1 MMSQLFLNSS
11 NNIQIDRSKCV
22 FCSNCA
28 ERCIMDHIRL
38 QLSPCRS
45 ACPIGQNCQ
54 AYIQQI
60 QRGQSDRALSTL
72 LETNPLAGTLGYI
85 CHQPCQQSCARLEVD
100 GEPVAIRALK
110 RFLVENVTFPAPSP
124 IPERYELIGIIG
136 SGPAGLMAAWELR
149 RCGYKVNV
157 YDTDTTPGGNLT
169 RVIPEFR
176 LPKKV
181 AMADI
186 EWIERWGVEFHLG
199 FQVGS
204 GMDFKTFRKQ
214 HHALLLAT
222 GGGQPTWLNID
233 GEDSVNVCAALPFLE
248 AVKAGQKPDLG
259 TSVVVIGGGNV
270 AIDAALTAK
279 RLGISS
285 VRVVCLEKKDD
296 MRAFAH
302 SVQEAIEE
310 NIGIEYGWGPQSFV
324 RKGNRAT
331 SVNCQ
336 LCVCVW
342 EDQCFAP
349 TFDCAIGKDFAAD
362 SFIVAIGE
370 KPDREY
376 LQSLGLSFK
385 MESTRFADPVTLE
398 TNLSGVFAAG
408 DMISGASSVV
418 HAMASGRQAAVS
430 IDRHIKG
437 DDLRYGR
444 SYGGPVINDFNI
456 LTANAYPATQQR
468 CKQVPTGERI
478 GMQEIGLALDA
489 AHALEESRRCL
500 NCGVPVGYNDSCWAC
515 LPCEV
520 SCPEQA
526 LHLTVPFLIR

>member
-1 MMSQLFLNSS
+1 
-11 NNIQIDRSKCV
+11 
-22 FCSNCA
+22 
-28 ERCIMDHIRL
+28 
-38 QLSPCRS
+38 
-45 ACPIGQNCQ
+45 
-54 AYIQQI
+54 
-60 QRGQSDRALSTL
+60 
-72 LETNPLAGTLGYI
+72 
-85 CHQPCQQSCARLEVD
+85 
-100 GEPVAIRALK
+100 VAIRALK
-110 RFLVENVTFPAPSP
+110 RHLVENLAFPAPAP
-124 IPERYELIGIIG
+124 LPELRPEVIGIIG

-149 RCGYKVNV
+149 RCGYQVIV

-176 LPKKV
+176 LPQKV
-181 AMADI
+181 ALADM
-186 EWIERWGVEFHLG
+186 EWIERWGVEFRLG
-199 FQVGS
+199 FRVGRD
-204 GMDFKTFRKQ
+204 MDFEIFRKQ
-214 HHALLLAT
+214 HRAVLLAT
-222 GGGQPTWLNID
+222 GGGQPMRLHID

-259 TSVVVIGGGNV
+259 SSVVVIGGGNV

-279 RLGISS
+279 RLGVPS

-324 RKGNRAT
+324 RKGNCAI

-336 LCVCVW
+336 LCVCIW

-349 TFDCAIGKDFAAD
+349 TFDCAVGKAFPGE

-370 KPDREY
+370 QPERDY
-376 LQSLGLSFK
+376 LQSLGLSFN
-385 MESTRFADPVTLE
+385 MESHRFADPVTLE
-398 TNLSGVFAAG
+398 TNLAGVFAAG

-418 HAMASGRQAAVS
+418 HAMASGRRAAVS
-430 IDRHIKG
+430 IDRYVKG
-437 DDLRYGR
+437 DDVRYGR

-456 LTANAYPATQQR
+456 RTANAYPAAQQR
-468 CKQVPTGERI
+468 CIQVPTGERI
-478 GMQEIGLALDA
+478 GMQEKELTLDA
-489 AHALEESRRCL
+489 VHALEESRRCL

-526 LHLTVPFLIR
+526 LRVTVPYLIR